1 MNIEWANL
9 QEGEWSLYLAKTEK
23 GLCYIGSDP
32 EFEEFE
38 SSLKKYIPTAVLAEN
53 KDALQPYMMEIKEFL
68 QGKRQVFSMDLDV
81 KGTSFQEE
89 VWEALAQIP
98 YGKTVSYSD
107 ISARINRPQAVRAA
121 GKAIGANP
129 LLIAVPCHRVIGKN
143 GAITGYRGGV
153 EMKQTL
159 LELEKQG

>member
-32 EFEEFE
+32 EFEDFE
-38 SSLKKYIPTAVLAEN
+38 SSLKKYLPDAVLVEN
-53 KDALQPYMMEIKEFL
+53 KEALQPYMIELQEFL

-81 KGTSFQEE
+81 KGSPFQEE

-107 ISARINRPQAVRAA
+107 IAEKINRPQAVRAA

-129 LLIAVPCHRVIGKN
+129 LLIALPCHRVIGKN
-143 GAITGYRGGV
+143 GAITGYRGGI
-153 EMKQTL
+153 EMKQLL

>member
-1 MNIEWANL
+1 MNIEWANM
-9 QEGEWSLYLAKTEK
+9 QEVKWSLYLARTEK
-23 GLCYIGSDP
+23 GLCYIGSDL
-32 EFEEFE
+32 EFKDFE
-38 SSLKKYIPTAVLAEN
+38 RSLKKYIPAAVLVEN
-53 KDALQPYMMEIKEFL
+53 KAALQPYMMELQEFL
-68 QGKRQVFSMDLDV
+68 LGKRQIFSMDLDM
-81 KGTSFQEE
+81 KGTPFQEE
-89 VWEALAQIP
+89 VWEALTQIP

-107 ISARINRPQAVRAA
+107 IAEKINRPQAVRAA

-143 GAITGYRGGV
+143 GAITGYRGGI

>member
-38 SSLKKYIPTAVLAEN
+38 SSLKKYIPAAVLAEN
-53 KDALQPYMMEIKEFL
+53 KDALQPYMMEIQEFL
-68 QGKRQVFSMDLDV
+68 QGKRHVFSMDLDV
-81 KGTSFQEE
+81 KGTPFQED

-107 ISARINRPQAVRAA
+107 IAEKINRPQAVRAA

>member
-32 EFEEFE
+32 EFEDFE
-38 SSLKKYIPTAVLAEN
+38 RSLKKYIPAAVLMEN
-53 KDALQPYMMEIKEFL
+53 KEALQPYMMEILEFL
-68 QGKRQVFSMDLDV
+68 LGKRQVFSMDLDV

-107 ISARINRPQAVRAA
+107 IAEKINRPQAVRAA

-153 EMKQTL
+153 EMKRTL

>member
-1 MNIEWANL
+1 MNIEWANM
-9 QEGEWSLYLAKTEK
+9 QEGEWRLYLAKTEK

-32 EFEEFE
+32 EFEGFD
-38 SSLKKYIPTAVLAEN
+38 SSLKKYIPAAVLVEN
-53 KDALQPYMMEIKEFL
+53 KEALQPYMMEIQEFL
-68 QGKRQVFSMDLDV
+68 LGERQVFSMDLDV
-81 KGTSFQEE
+81 KGTPFQEE

-107 ISARINRPQAVRAA
+107 IAEKINRPQAVRAA

-143 GAITGYRGGV
+143 GAITGYRGGI

>member
-9 QEGEWSLYLAKTEK
+9 QEGEWSLYLARTEK
-23 GLCYIGSDP
+23 GLCYIGSDS
-32 EFEEFE
+32 EFKDFE
-38 SSLKKYIPTAVLAEN
+38 RSLKKFIPAAVLVEN
-53 KDALQPYMMEIKEFL
+53 KEALQPYMMEIQEFL
-68 QGKRQVFSMDLDV
+68 LGKRQVFSMDLDV
-81 KGTSFQEE
+81 KGTPFQEE
-89 VWEALAQIP
+89 VWEALAKIP

-107 ISARINRPQAVRAA
+107 IAEKINRPQAVRAA

-143 GAITGYRGGV
+143 GAITGYRGGI
-153 EMKQTL
+153 EMKQLL

>member
-1 MNIEWANL
+1 MNIEWANM

-32 EFEEFE
+32 EFKDFE
-38 SSLKKYIPTAVLAEN
+38 RSLKKYIPAAVLVEN
-53 KDALQPYMMEIKEFL
+53 KEALQPYMMEILEFL
-68 QGKRQVFSMDLDV
+68 LGKRQVFSMDLDV
-81 KGTSFQEE
+81 KGTPFQEE
-89 VWEALAQIP
+89 VWEALVQIP

-107 ISARINRPQAVRAA
+107 IAEKINRPQAVRAA

-159 LELEKQG
+159 LGLEKQG

>member
-9 QEGEWSLYLAKTEK
+9 QEGEWRLYLAKTEK

-32 EFEEFE
+32 EFEDFE
-38 SSLKKYIPTAVLAEN
+38 RSLKKYIPAAVLVEN
-53 KDALQPYMMEIKEFL
+53 KEALQAYMIELQEFL
-68 QGKRQVFSMDLDV
+68 LGKRQVFSMELDV
-81 KGTSFQEE
+81 KGTLFQEE

-107 ISARINRPQAVRAA
+107 IAAQINRPQAVRAA

-143 GAITGYRGGV
+143 GAITGYRGGIK
-153 EMKQTL
+153 MKQTL

>member
-1 MNIEWANL
+1 MVIEWANM

-23 GLCYIGSDP
+23 GLCYVGSDAT
-32 EFEEFE
+32 FESFE
-38 SSLKKYIPTAVLAEN
+38 SSLKKYLPSAELIEN
-53 KDALQPYMMEIKEFL
+53 KEALQPYMIELQEFL
-68 QGKRQVFSMDLDV
+68 LGNRQVFSMDMDV
-81 KGTSFQEE
+81 KGTPFQEE

-98 YGKTVSYSD
+98 YGKTASYSD
-107 ISARINRPQAVRAA
+107 IAEKINRPQAVRAA

-143 GAITGYRGGV
+143 GSITGYRGGI
-153 EMKQTL
+153 EMKQLL